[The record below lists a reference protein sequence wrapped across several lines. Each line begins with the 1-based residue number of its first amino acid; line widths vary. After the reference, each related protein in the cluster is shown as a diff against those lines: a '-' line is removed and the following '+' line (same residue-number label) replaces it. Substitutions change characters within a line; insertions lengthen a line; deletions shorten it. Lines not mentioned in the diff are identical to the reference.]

1 MLITNSDNSNKINNT
16 NRKRARKAR
25 KWLHRK
31 DMAKNRRTSVG
42 KSDEI
47 HIQCEILI
55 VINNIKRSMPKID
68 RFKINEFKVYRS

>member
-31 DMAKNRRTSVG
+31 DMAKTGAPQSA
-42 KSDEI
+42 
-47 HIQCEILI
+47 
-55 VINNIKRSMPKID
+55 
-68 RFKINEFKVYRS
+68 KVMRYKYSAK